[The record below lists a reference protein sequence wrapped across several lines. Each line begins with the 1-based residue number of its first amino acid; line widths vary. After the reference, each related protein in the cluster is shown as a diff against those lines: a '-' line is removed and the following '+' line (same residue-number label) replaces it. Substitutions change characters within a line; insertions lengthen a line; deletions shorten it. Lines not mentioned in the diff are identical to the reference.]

1 VGSGSASCGAAA
13 PNRASLGA
21 VERLA
26 RRQHGVI
33 TRAQLVSLGLE
44 PRAID
49 RRVRAGKLRRLHRG
63 VYLLGVVVP
72 PLARELAAVLACGPG
87 AFLSHRSAAGLWQLL
102 PHPAPSHSLS
112 VTVSARDPGTKP
124 GIVIH
129 RVRMLPAD
137 ETTTRHRIPVTT
149 PARTLLDLATDASTR
164 DLEQAVAEAHAKNRA
179 RRNRLLSLVDRHP
192 RHRGAARLRALLHA
206 DHHPALTRSKAE
218 RRLLELIRAA
228 RLPHPDVNARVG
240 DYVVDLL
247 WRGARVVVEV
257 DGLAYHSSARAFER
271 DHRREVDLAAEGFQ
285 VIRVSR
291 HQIVN
296 EAEASL
302 VRIAQALALRASPAA

>member
-1 VGSGSASCGAAA
+1 MY
-13 PNRASLGA
+13 
-21 VERLA
+21 
-26 RRQHGVI
+26 
-33 TRAQLVSLGLE
+33 LV
-44 PRAID
+44 
-49 RRVRAGKLRRLHRG
+49 
-63 VYLLGVVVP
+63 GVVVP
-72 PLARELAAVLACGPG
+72 PHAREMAAVLACGPG

-102 PHPAPSHSLS
+102 PHPAASHPLS
-112 VTVSARDPGTKP
+112 VTVSARDPGAKP
-124 GIVIH
+124 GIAIH
-129 RVRMLPAD
+129 RVRTVLAD

-164 DLEQAVAEAHAKNRA
+164 DLEQAVAEAHVRNRA
-179 RRNRLLSLVDRHP
+179 RRNQLLSLVERHP
-192 RHRGAARLRALLHA
+192 RHRGAARLRDLLHA
-206 DHHPALTRSKAE
+206 DHDPALTRSKAE

-228 RLPHPDVNARVG
+228 RLPHPDVNVRVG

-247 WRGARVVVEV
+247 WPAARVVVEV

-296 EAEASL
+296 EPEASL
-302 VRIAQALALRASPAA
+302 VRIAQALALRASPDA